1 MNNVRSTDG
10 DASASVIQTLGV
22 NNATVAVNVWS
33 ASAEMGVA
41 LDAEA
46 LFLASSS
53 SSTFSLPRV
62 LRPLLRDASRAE
74 RQRVATALA
83 LLFELVALE
92 LEVEL
97 GLGELGGKGNGKGYG
112 GGGREWVRNAIFSA
126 R

>member
-1 MNNVRSTDG
+1 MNNARSTDG
-10 DASASVIQTLGV
+10 DASASVIQPQGV